1 MAFKL
6 KYQGKGANPIMSKI
20 GYSKIDGK
28 YQYKPSILKQDESVV
43 SVEETPETS
52 TTTYSDW
59 KLTQD
64 GKEEYRDI
72 TEEKLKQIKK
82 NIKGFDAKRTDDE
95 AYQLYLKNM
104 GLKDNKENTIRY
116 NREAQ
121 QYRDTMK
128 REEIVTE
135 VELAKSKEFRPI
147 VVDIDGDKV
156 VLKNQEE
163 VDQYEQ
169 DYGARKTS
177 THKIY
182 TDVRYDKETGET
194 ELRDEKGKIIEGIR
208 DIFLPSYKQAALGIV
223 ERGGDDITETT
234 KTSSDI
240 DPVLLPPDDVA
251 KTRGQLIRTPSWF
264 GRLFGQPTTRVV
276 QGTGEFGETGEK
288 TRKKIE
294 NVEIQPITNPNL
306 VGSQSRS
313 IIVRDDQGNYIPNPN
328 LSSQRTEKTLELL
341 NKVKNNPINKKL
353 PRAYQSI
360 KNLKR

>member
-28 YQYKPSILKQDESVV
+28 YQYKPSILKQDENIV
-43 SVEETPETS
+43 SVDETPETS
-52 TTTYSDW
+52 TITYSDW

-64 GKEEYRDI
+64 GKEEYRDV

-82 NIKGFDAKRTDDE
+82 NIKGFDAKRTDAQ
-95 AYQLYLKNM
+95 AYRLYLKNM
-104 GLKDNKENTIRY
+104 GLEDNKENRIRY

-121 QYRDTMK
+121 QYRDAMK

-135 VELAKSKEFRPI
+135 VDLAKSKEFRPI

-182 TDVRYDKETGET
+182 TDVTYDEDSGKT
-194 ELRDEKGKIIEGIR
+194 ELRDEKGKIFEFAR
-208 DIFLPSYKQAALGIV
+208 DLFLPSYKQAAIGQTI
-223 ERGGDDITETT
+223 RGGDDDTETT
-234 KTSSDI
+234 SGSDI
-240 DPVLLPPDDVA
+240 PPVLLPQDDVA
-251 KTRGQLIRTPSWF
+251 EKRGQIIRTPSLI
-264 GRLFGQPTTRVV
+264 GRLFGRPTIRVV
-276 QGTGEFGETGEK
+276 EGTAERGTTGEK
-288 TRKKIE
+288 TAKELE

-306 VGSQSRS
+306 VGSQLRS
-313 IIVRDDQGNYIPNPN
+313 TIVRDDQGNYIPNPN
-328 LSSQRTEKTLELL
+328 LSSSKAERTLGLI
-341 NKVKNNPINKKL
+341 NRAKNSAL

-360 KNLKR
+360 KNLKK